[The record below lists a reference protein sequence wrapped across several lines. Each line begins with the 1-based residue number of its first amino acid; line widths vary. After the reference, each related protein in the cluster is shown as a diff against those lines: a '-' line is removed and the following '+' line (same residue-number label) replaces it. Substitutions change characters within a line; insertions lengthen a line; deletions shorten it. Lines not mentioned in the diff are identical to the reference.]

1 MIGIAWPMRI
11 SPLSHNVPFYYRAA
25 CISFLHIHYTALPYN
40 TVLRCKMATQLKKHT
55 LIFLQVLVIGAGPC
69 GLRMAIESALLGA
82 RTVVVEMRDY
92 VSRNNV
98 LHLWPFVISDLKA
111 LGGRVFHNRFC
122 SGAREHAS
130 KHHTYLITQV
140 AMFILSFQSLIC

>member
-1 MIGIAWPMRI
+1 M
-11 SPLSHNVPFYYRAA
+11 
-25 CISFLHIHYTALPYN
+25 
-40 TVLRCKMATQLKKHT
+40 
-55 LIFLQVLVIGAGPC
+55 LIVGAGPC

-111 LGGRVFHNRFC
+111 LGGRVFHSKFC
-122 SGAREHAS
+122 CGSREHAS
-130 KHHTYLITQV
+130 
-140 AMFILSFQSLIC
+140 ALSIFL